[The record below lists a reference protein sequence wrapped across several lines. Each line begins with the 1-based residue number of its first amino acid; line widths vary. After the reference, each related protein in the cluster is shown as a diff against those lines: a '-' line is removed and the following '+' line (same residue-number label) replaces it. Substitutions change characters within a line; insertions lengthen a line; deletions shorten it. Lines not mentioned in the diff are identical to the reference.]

1 MRYYSSVKKCKIMKF
16 TNKWNEVEFII
27 ASNVTQIQKD
37 KWLLFIP
44 VDVSFKSLD
53 VCDSFGIFT
62 KNRESVRCQSGRGI
76 HGMGDKTQ

>member
-1 MRYYSSVKKCKIMKF
+1 MRYYLSVKKCKIMKF

-27 ASNVTQIQKD
+27 VSNVTQVQKD
-37 KWLLFIP
+37 KCLMFIP

-62 KNRESVRCQSGRGI
+62 EIRESVRCQKGRGI
-76 HGMGDKTQ
+76 HEMKDKTQ